1 MHKVFKFMP
10 ETLKKRTVTLQKH
23 PKRLQTAP
31 VSASVHVSF
40 SVEGDLTSLVC
51 DIYSKTM
58 LLAFRH
64 LKNIIFI
71 DVQLFYSSKS
81 VKVQALKC
89 THSKKVAL

>member
-31 VSASVHVSF
+31 VSVSVHVSF
-40 SVEGDLTSLVC
+40 SVEDDLTSLVC

-64 LKNIIFI
+64 LK
-71 DVQLFYSSKS
+71 KS
-81 VKVQALKC
+81 FSLMFNFFTQVKV
-89 THSKKVAL
+89 